1 VSDSVYERMIAELTG
16 EPEPTYGV
24 ITLTDEQLE
33 ASKDD
38 VGAFV
43 KLKEA
48 QFAGELAKAD
58 AALKAITDPI
68 FYPTTAPP
76 PAEVAPTWY
85 RIRPATPE
93 ELPSVYESWA
103 GTWRRSRSAGCIP
116 NHLFNEVT
124 FTAITQLLQRGMKVA
139 VLTAKAAPG
148 TALGWIAYE
157 RDKRSDQV
165 IVHYLFTKDGFRQRG
180 YGQLLLDE
188 VGAGRK
194 FIYTHQTPFAKYW
207 PDAYHNPGIARRK
220 DL

>member
-1 VSDSVYERMIAELTG
+1 VYERMIAELTG
-16 EPEPTYGV
+16 EPPLEGLAAWVPAG
-24 ITLTDEQLE
+24 TDEGIPMLE
-33 ASKDD
+33 PAAFTPELVHD
-38 VGAFV
+38 VIE
-43 KLKEA
+43 EA
-48 QFAGELAKAD
+48 AAKVGFCA
-58 AALKAITDPI
+58 
-68 FYPTTAPP
+68 P
-76 PAEVAPTWY
+76 PAEVAPAWY

-139 VLTAKAAPG
+139 VLAAKAAPG